1 MRFVRHFSLD
11 EANRALRDITPLL
24 YRLREI
30 HTAVTRARER
40 LDVLWARLGKGEPV
54 LDELTA
60 VRRQIEALT
69 QEAAS
74 VLRRLDETGCILRD
88 VEMGLVDF
96 PAVVEGRE
104 VFLCWRLGEEAITY
118 WHGIAEGF
126 AGRKPLSAL
135 PGSRVH

>member
-11 EANRALRDITPLL
+11 EANRALRDVTPLL
-24 YRLREI
+24 LRLREI
-30 HTAVTRARER
+30 HTAARRAREQ
-40 LDVLWARLGKGEPV
+40 LDVLWKRLESGEPV
-54 LDELTA
+54 LDDLTA
-60 VRRQIEALT
+60 VRARIESLT
-69 QEAAS
+69 REAADL
-74 VLRRLDETGCILRD
+74 LRRLDEIGCILRD

-96 PAVVEGRE
+96 PAVVEGTE

-118 WHGIAEGF
+118 WHGTAEGF